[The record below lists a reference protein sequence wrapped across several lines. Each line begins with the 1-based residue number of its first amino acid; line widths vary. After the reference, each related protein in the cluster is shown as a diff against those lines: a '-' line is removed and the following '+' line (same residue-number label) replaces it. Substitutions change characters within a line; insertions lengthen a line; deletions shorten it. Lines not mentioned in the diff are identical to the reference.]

1 MTFGEKRFS
10 YLLSAWLIL
19 LGGVL
24 LREGLSL
31 PRLRNLQEY
40 EPGYYPLGLQTEDD
54 REFRQLRKKL
64 LTARPACEDYAATA
78 LILGLSLPIISYWR
92 KAQYPLPEKPRK
104 IP

>member
-19 LGGVL
+19 LGGVW

-54 REFRQLRKKL
+54 REFRQLRKKF
-64 LTARPACEDYAATA
+64 
-78 LILGLSLPIISYWR
+78 
-92 KAQYPLPEKPRK
+92 
-104 IP
+104 